1 MRDSYGRITPDFEAW
16 KKLGYKLEGT
26 HEHYYT
32 LTNDPDNFYDFIIIA
47 CDYESNGTLNFEPN
61 YSKEHYQFPDS
72 WLEDFTEEEK
82 AQIEKD
88 IANWKKEMKK

>member
-16 KKLGYKLEGT
+16 KKLGYKLEET
-26 HEHYYT
+26 HENTYT
-32 LTNDPDNFYDFIIIA
+32 LCNDPDNYFDYINIY
-47 CDYESNGTLNFEPN
+47 CDYDDEPE
-61 YSKEHYQFPDS
+61 YVKEHLIFPDS
-72 WLEDFTEEEK
+72 RLEDFTPEEK